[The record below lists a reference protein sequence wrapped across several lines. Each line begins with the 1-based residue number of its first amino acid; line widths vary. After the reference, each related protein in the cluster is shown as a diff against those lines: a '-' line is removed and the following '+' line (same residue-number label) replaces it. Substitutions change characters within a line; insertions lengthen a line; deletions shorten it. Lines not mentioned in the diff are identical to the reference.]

1 MKFLVCKTDSA
12 TIRISHEQFLAQME
26 LIKLRKKRKWHER
39 KTVPLHERISSAEKP
54 SL

>member
-26 LIKLRKKRKWHER
+26 LIKLRKKESGTKE
-39 KTVPLHERISSAEKP
+39 KNSLCMERISSEKP